1 MSLHAVAAAAVVG
14 VADVAVEEADVEVAE
29 EVHVPV
35 AAFPLRAD
43 PHARLDRAQ
52 AAGRAQG
59 LGRAK
64 AAAKRLRDL
73 REVAHPVANRLP
85 PDRREVVHPLRRV
98 QHAPRA
104 AQRVKALRPDNVQ
117 LLALGRRI
125 ALPPTAQPLVS

>member
-1 MSLHAVAAAAVVG
+1 MSLHAVAAVAVVG
-14 VADVAVEEADVEVAE
+14 VADVAVEAGDVEVAE

-85 PDRREVVHPLRRV
+85 RDLREVVHPLRRV

-104 AQRVKALRPDNVQ
+104 AQRVKVLRPDNVQ
-117 LLALGRRI
+117 LLALGRR
-125 ALPPTAQPLVS
+125 TAPLAAVQPLVS